1 MLAFTQL
8 TLVRNKL
15 REISESPYFS
25 KDMHEYLAVLQ
36 EAADKLYEN
45 HENVADEIIADCTF
59 FITDAV
65 NFFTG
70 STTKKIPYEIVY
82 CLNDAC
88 KKWISEKTL
97 ITTALSPDMHGFYFK
112 SVNKNLYS
120 LFDEV
125 LNVKFE
131 VELIQISLPE
141 MYRRRPLCSIP
152 LYHEL
157 GHFVDISK
165 GISELACLNYRSKD
179 KGTLPGP
186 EWSNLPDVIWINHC
200 REYFAD
206 LFSAQFIGKSGV
218 DFLYK
223 LAGSHPASYTHPSTE
238 DRVKIV
244 SDFLNKVE
252 NPVVGMFNAV
262 ISALHKG
269 GQIISPCLTLP
280 TPLLDVKSAF
290 DNVRPFVIRDHN
302 EMHAF
307 INSSWQY
314 LCSEWEKPTGI
325 WSGLSKE
332 AIEKTINDLVEKSI
346 RNVMILEKWSA
357 Q

>member
-36 EAADKLYEN
+36 EAVDKLYEN
-45 HENVADEIIADCTF
+45 HVNVADKIIADCTF

-314 LCSEWEKPTGI
+314 
-325 WSGLSKE
+325 
-332 AIEKTINDLVEKSI
+332 
-346 RNVMILEKWSA
+346 
-357 Q
+357 

>member
-1 MLAFTQL
+1 
-8 TLVRNKL
+8 
-15 REISESPYFS
+15 
-25 KDMHEYLAVLQ
+25 
-36 EAADKLYEN
+36 
-45 HENVADEIIADCTF
+45 
-59 FITDAV
+59 
-65 NFFTG
+65 
-70 STTKKIPYEIVY
+70 PYEIVY

-252 NPVVGMFNAV
+252 NPVVGMFNA
-262 ISALHKG
+262 
-269 GQIISPCLTLP
+269 
-280 TPLLDVKSAF
+280 
-290 DNVRPFVIRDHN
+290 
-302 EMHAF
+302 
-307 INSSWQY
+307 
-314 LCSEWEKPTGI
+314 
-325 WSGLSKE
+325 
-332 AIEKTINDLVEKSI
+332 
-346 RNVMILEKWSA
+346 
-357 Q
+357 